1 VPAAKPP
8 LVIPAA
14 LQALL
19 ADAFLAGPWSARPM
33 HQRAKEALG
42 ASPRGLGTLAK
53 RILARFPEPPDRD
66 ALRYAIREETAGL
79 GYGRPARRGHLR
91 WPLDPFVFGARPP
104 HEEWGLPRIGTT
116 GDLAAALGLGVDE
129 LDWFADRKN
138 LLRAWPEGPLQ
149 HYRWR
154 WVPKRSGG
162 WRLLETPKD
171 RVKAAQRWVL
181 RHILDRVPPH
191 HAAHGFREGRSVL
204 TFTAPHVGK
213 AVVMR
218 MDLEDFFPSIGPARI
233 RALFRALGY
242 PPRVAAALTGLCTAR
257 LPPAVPVPEGV
268 PWRTV
273 RRLRA
278 GHLPQGAPTSPAIAN
293 LCAFGLDVRLA
304 AAAAAVG
311 AIYGRYADDLV
322 FSGDAAFA
330 GRARSF
336 EPFVGFVAVDEGF
349 AVQHRKTR
357 FMRSGRR
364 QRVTGVVVN
373 AHPNVARDEYDVLKA
388 ILHNCAKHGPA
399 TQNRDGL
406 PDLRAHL
413 RGRVAWVEQVNP
425 SRGAKLR
432 ALFDRISW

>member
-1 VPAAKPP
+1 VPAAKPLP
-8 LVIPAA
+8 PMRRRGLD
-14 LQALL
+14 ALL
-19 ADAFLAGPWSARPM
+19 ADAFLAGKWTRRPM
-33 HQRAKEALG
+33 MERAKRALG
-42 ASPRGLGTLAK
+42 TSPRGLGALVK
-53 RILARFPEPPDRD
+53 CVLEQFPEPPEREDLVAGVRSHNQG
-66 ALRYAIREETAGL
+66 LRRL
-79 GYGRPARRGHLR
+79 GGRLGRVR
-91 WPLDPFVFGARPP
+91 WPLATFTFAERGWDV
-104 HEEWGLPRIGTT
+104 PRIGTT

-138 LLRAWPEGPLQ
+138 LLGAWPDGPLQ

-171 RVKAAQRWVL
+171 RIKAAQRWVL

-191 HAAHGFREGRSVL
+191 DAAHGFREGRSVL

-242 PPRVAAALTGLCTAR
+242 PTRVAAALTGLCTAR

-293 LCAFGLDVRLA
+293 LCAFGLDVRLQ

-330 GRARSF
+330 ARARSF
-336 EPFVGFVAVDEGF
+336 EPFVGFLAGDEGF

-357 FMRSGRR
+357 ILRSGRR

-373 AHPNVARDEYDVLKA
+373 AHPNVARDEYDQLKA

-425 SRGAKLR
+425 PRGAKLR